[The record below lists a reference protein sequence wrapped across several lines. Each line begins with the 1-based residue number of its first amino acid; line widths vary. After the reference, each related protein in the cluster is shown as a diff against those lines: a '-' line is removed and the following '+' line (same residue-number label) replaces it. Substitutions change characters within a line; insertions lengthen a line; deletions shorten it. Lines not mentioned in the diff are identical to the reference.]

1 MSLKEIK
8 TRIQSVSNTRKT
20 TSAMK
25 MVSSVKLRKAQQN
38 IQYALPYVEQLNHI
52 LTGLSSMPQARSV
65 SPLVAERE
73 IKNVAIVCMSSDSSL
88 CGGFNANIIRHTKA
102 LIEEWRK
109 IDDEPHIYPIGAKI
123 TDALAKEGY
132 VINRSFS
139 GLIQSR
145 VYNKAAELADDLMD
159 LFTNGHLDKV
169 VITYTHFLS
178 AGSQKIVDEVL
189 LPVSVPEAKTDTIS
203 ADYLLEPSATE
214 LISSLLPKVIK
225 TRLYCAIL
233 DSYAS
238 EQAARV
244 IAMQAATENAE
255 TLIGELT
262 LQYNKLRQQAITN
275 EILDLAAGAQK

>member
-145 VYNKAAELADDLMD
+145 DYNKAAELADDLMD

-203 ADYLLEPSATE
+203 ADYILEPSATE

-244 IAMQAATENAE
+244 IAMQAATENADN
-255 TLIGELT
+255 LIGELT

>member
-8 TRIQSVSNTRKT
+8 TRIQSVSNTRRT

-145 VYNKAAELADDLMD
+145 DYNKAAELADDLMD

-203 ADYLLEPSATE
+203 ADYILEPSATE

-262 LQYNKLRQQAITN
+262 IQYNKLRQQAITN